1 MARSKT
7 AAVDGSNATD
17 FLHLSIA
24 DIRRGDRCE
33 SLTTQLRQAIID
45 GRLATG
51 ARLPA
56 SRVLADEL
64 GVSRGV
70 VTEAYRRLGESGQ
83 VAARGRGGTV
93 VVATPAPDK
102 ATPEKAMSDDVMGP
116 TPPLLDAI
124 FQRPFGNLSFEE
136 LRAVPARIDLSPGVP
151 DLAAF
156 PRGAWLRTERRVL
169 DALLPADFG
178 YAPAAGTAAFR
189 LAVSRW
195 LARNRGVR
203 VDPEQVI
210 AVAGVAQALALLAKV
225 LRAEGSHLVAVE
237 DPGSLGVREQLR
249 ANGIDAIGV
258 AVDDKGVRVDELE
271 HSSARVVHLTPAH
284 QFPMGVVLDGDRRRD
299 LAQWAVDNDGLV
311 IEDDYDAEHR
321 YDRPPVPALRSMLP
335 DHVCYASSVSKLLA
349 PALRIGWLVVPARM
363 HDAVV
368 AAKRDSDLGNAGLP
382 QLTLAA
388 LMESGDLERHL
399 RLLRQRHRRRRDAMV
414 DALREH
420 IPTATVHGAAAGLHL
435 TITLNEPTDDVE
447 LARLALSQG
456 VKTQPLSMHRM
467 SPGQPGLVLGY
478 AARSPGEIGE
488 GIAIIA
494 QALNRTGA
502 GQAIRNLA
510 GTPARRAGTPPG
522 APTRALSTST
532 PPRAR

>member
-7 AAVDGSNATD
+7 AADERSNAAD
-17 FLHLSIA
+17 FLQLTLA
-24 DIRRGDRCE
+24 DVRRGDRCE
-33 SLTTQLRQAIID
+33 SLTAQLRQAIND

-83 VAARGRGGTV
+83 VVTRGRGGTV
-93 VVATPAPDK
+93 VAATPAPDK
-102 ATPEKAMSDDVMGP
+102 TKPDDETGATA
-116 TPPLLDAI
+116 LLPDAI
-124 FQRPFGNLSFEE
+124 FQRPFGNLTFEK
-136 LRAVPARIDLSPGVP
+136 LRSAPARIDLSPGVP

-156 PRGAWLRTERRVL
+156 PRSAWLRTERRVL
-169 DALLPADFG
+169 DSLAPADFG
-178 YAPAAGTAAFR
+178 YAPAAGTTAFR

-195 LARNRGVR
+195 LARNRGVL
-203 VDPEQVI
+203 VEPEQVI

-225 LRAEGSHLVAVE
+225 LRAGGSHVVAVE
-237 DPGSLGVREQLR
+237 DPSSLGVREQLR
-249 ANGIDAIGV
+249 ANGIDAMPIPI
-258 AVDDKGVRVDELE
+258 DDKGLLVDKLRR
-271 HSSARVVHLTPAH
+271 SPARVVHLTPAH

-299 LAQWAVDNDGLV
+299 LARWAFDNDGLV

-368 AAKRDSDLGNAGLP
+368 AAKRDNDLGNAGLP

-420 IPTATVHGAAAGLHL
+420 IPTARVHGAAAGLHL
-435 TITLNEPTDDVE
+435 TVTFDKPIDDVE
-447 LARLALSQG
+447 VARVALSRG
-456 VKTQPLSMHRM
+456 VKTQPLSMHRL
-467 SPGQPGLVLGY
+467 SPGEGGLVLGY
-478 AARSPGEIGE
+478 AARSTCEIAE
-488 GIAIIA
+488 GVAIIA
-494 QALNRTGA
+494 QAVSRTGA
-502 GQAIRNLA
+502 GQATRNEVGA
-510 GTPARRAGTPPG
+510 PARRAGTPPG
-522 APTRALSTST
+522 ARTRARSTST
-532 PPRAR
+532 PPRDR